1 MRINRLV
8 VASLASLLPLVPF
21 GCATGPA
28 PSAEPKAQ
36 LFEGMGTH
44 ARATSTSNAEAQ
56 RYFDQGLV
64 WAYAFNHDEAVRSF
78 EKAAEL
84 DPTFAL
90 AWWGVA
96 LCHGPHINNP
106 VMPEERSRLAYDAAA
121 KATALAANAP
131 PIERDLVA
139 AVAARY
145 AWPAPA
151 DRRPLDEAYAAA
163 MERVHRAYPAD
174 NDIATLYAES
184 LMDLQPW
191 DLWTLDGAPKGRT
204 LEIVAL
210 LEGVRARDPSHPGA
224 AHLYIHTVEASKDA
238 GRAKAAADM
247 LRTAV
252 PASGHLTHM
261 PSHID
266 VRTGAWSAAAT
277 ANRKAIAVDAAYR
290 RLSPRQDFYQAY
302 MQHNKQFL
310 AFTCMMLGRSGEAID
325 AAQAAVSTLP
335 PEWIERNASLIDGY
349 MTVHMDALKRFGR
362 WDELLALEMP
372 PAYLPYTRAMW
383 RFNRAVALAAKG
395 DIAGAEAEQ
404 AAFVAAVAQVPA
416 TSIAQINPASRVLE
430 LAALMLE
437 GEIAYARKD
446 YAAAERALRDAVAI
460 EDTLLYMEPPDWMQ
474 PVRHTLGVVL
484 LDAGRPADARS
495 AYEEDLRRWP
505 ENGWSLL
512 GVAAACEALGDS
524 AGAADARARARLAW
538 PDADV
543 SPHAT
548 CLCAPPR

>member
-1 MRINRLV
+1 MHTRRI
-8 VASLASLLPLVPF
+8 VAAALASFLSSWPL
-21 GCATGPA
+21 GCATTPPA
-28 PSAEPKAQ
+28 PAESKAQ
-36 LFEGMGTH
+36 LFDGMGSY
-44 ARATSTSNAEAQ
+44 RRPTSTSNAEAQ
-56 RYFDQGLV
+56 RYFDQGHL

-106 VMPEERSRLAYDAAA
+106 VMTEERSRLAYDAAA
-121 KATALAANAP
+121 KATALAAHAP
-131 PIERDLVA
+131 PMERDLVV

-163 MERVHRAYPAD
+163 MERVHRTYPTD

-191 DLWTLDGAPKGRT
+191 DLWTLEGTPKGRT

-210 LEGVRARDPSHPGA
+210 LEGVLARDPSHPGA
-224 AHLYIHTVEASKDA
+224 AHLYIHAVEASNDP
-238 GRAKAAADM
+238 GRAKREAAF

-266 VRTGAWSAAAT
+266 VRVGAWSAAAV
-277 ANRKAIAVDAAYR
+277 ANRNAIAADAAYR
-290 RLSPRQDFYQAY
+290 RLSPRQDFYQGY
-302 MQHNKQFL
+302 MLHNNQFL
-310 AFTCMMLGRSGEAID
+310 AFTCMMLGRSEEAID
-325 AAQAAVSTLP
+325 AGQAAVSTLP
-335 PEWIERNASLIDGY
+335 PEWIEKNASLIDGY

-362 WDELLALEMP
+362 WDDLLALEMP
-372 PAYLPYTRAMW
+372 PPYLPYTRAMW

-395 DIAGAEAEQ
+395 DLTGAEAER

-446 YAAAERALRDAVAI
+446 YAVAERALRDAVAI

-484 LDAGRPADARS
+484 LDAGKPADARRV
-495 AYEEDLRRWP
+495 YEEDLRRWP
-505 ENGWSLL
+505 ENGWSLV
-512 GVAAACEALGDS
+512 GVAAACDALCDT
-524 AGAADARARARLAW
+524 AGAADARDRAARAW
-538 PDADV
+538 PDADIT
-543 SPHAT
+543 PHAT
-548 CLCAPPR
+548 CLCAPQR